1 MKIKLG
7 FSTCPNDTFMFD
19 ALIHNRIDTE
29 GITYEVHLADIFHLN
44 QMAQNEELDM
54 IKISYN
60 TYGQILDRYQLLDS
74 GSALGHNC
82 GPLLISKDPISVSEI
97 VEKNL
102 PVAIPG
108 KNTTAHLLLGYFAPE
123 ISNKKEY
130 IFHEIMPA
138 IESGEAAAGV
148 IIHENRFTY
157 QEKGLAL
164 IQDLG
169 QYWETRTGSPIPLGG
184 IAIRRG
190 LDEHLKVMI
199 QEQIAN
205 SVRYA
210 WAHPQASADYI
221 QCHAQEMDPRVTRQ
235 HIELY
240 VNDYSAD
247 LGTLGRQAITKLYA
261 EAVQSGILEEMP
273 VDLFL

>member
-1 MKIKLG
+1 MNLRIG
-7 FSTCPNDTFMFD
+7 FSPCPNDTF
-19 ALIHNRIDTE
+19 
-29 GITYEVHLADIFHLN
+29 IFHAMIHGLVHGPKVHWEPHLEDVEQLN
-44 QMAQNEELDM
+44 QRALRGEYDVTKLSFHAYARCHQH
-54 IKISYN
+54 
-60 TYGQILDRYQLLDS
+60 YQLLTS
-74 GSALGHNC
+74 GAALGFGC
-82 GPLLISKDPISVSEI
+82 GPLLISREPMTLEEI
-97 VEKNL
+97 NRARI
-102 PVAIPG
+102 AIPG
-108 KNTTAHLLLGYFAPE
+108 ELTTAHFLFRLAYPQATNRTTMIFSE
-123 ISNKKEY
+123 IEN
-130 IFHEIMPA
+130 A
-138 IESGEAAAGV
+138 VLRGEADAGV

-157 QEKGLAL
+157 QEKGLTL

-190 LDEHLKVMI
+190 LDDHLKVMI